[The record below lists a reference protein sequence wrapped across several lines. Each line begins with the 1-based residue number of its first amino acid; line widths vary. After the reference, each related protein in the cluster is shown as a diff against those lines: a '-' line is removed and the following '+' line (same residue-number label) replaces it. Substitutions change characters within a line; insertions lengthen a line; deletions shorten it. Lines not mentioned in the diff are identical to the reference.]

1 MASFSYSRSCRV
13 DRRLPDPMFHPL
25 TSTQDIHSNKRYSS
39 HDRFLFVSSIIVQIL
54 LGLFFGHAYDMRI
67 FMSTG
72 YLVGTSQNPYF
83 AQDLSAVFHNST
95 FQGITSIGYPPP
107 WALVLGLIYLFSY
120 RVFPNFLFY
129 NLATKL
135 PIIAAN
141 ICLAY
146 LVVYILDKLGVQ
158 EKISRRAWLFLLFN
172 PFLLLTSSAWGQ
184 FDPVVALL
192 SLLSLF
198 LLSEGKLTF
207 AAILLALAISLK
219 PTALPLILVTLV
231 YLAGLSLKR
240 LWQFFTV
247 FTISMLLFCIVPF
260 ILFRWD
266 PSPILQHWNAHFSV
280 GGGLSFM
287 TFLEYVN
294 WTFLLPGQWWFLG
307 WLWVPALAVA
317 TYALRPGIIGLKE
330 LLKKSVALILVFYLC
345 RAWLAETN
353 INLILPLVLILT
365 SLGELDRLSLAVIWV
380 VPLAY
385 SIFNTSI
392 AQLFFPSMPGLMDSF
407 LKIAV
412 EFSNARYALRTLTV
426 AVWLIAGWWIIFC
439 CFKRASPP
447 LGKSSNE
454 INFLEAE

>member
-1 MASFSYSRSCRV
+1 MIRPV
-13 DRRLPDPMFHPL
+13 
-25 TSTQDIHSNKRYSS
+25 TSTQNFHLNKRFSNL
-39 HDRFLFVSSIIVQIL
+39 DRLLLVTSIIFQIV

-72 YLVGTSQNPYF
+72 YLVGTGQNPYI
-83 AQDLSAVFHNST
+83 AQDLSAVFHNPT

-107 WALVLGLIYLFSY
+107 WALVLGLIYLISY
-120 RVFPNFLFY
+120 KVFPNFLLY

-198 LLSEGKLTF
+198 LLSEGKLTV

-240 LWQFFTV
+240 LGQFFTV
-247 FTISMLLFCIVPF
+247 FALSMLLFCITPF
-260 ILFRWD
+260 ILFGWD

-287 TFLEYVN
+287 TFLEYVK
-294 WTFLLPGQWWFLG
+294 WSYLLPGQWWFLG

-330 LLKKSVALILVFYLC
+330 LLKKSLALILVFYLC

-353 INLILPLVLILT
+353 LNLILPLVLILT
-365 SLGELDRLSLAVIWV
+365 SLGELDRLSLVVVWI
-380 VPLAY
+380 VPLTY
-385 SIFNTSI
+385 GFFNTSI

-412 EFSNARYALRTLTV
+412 EFSNTRYALRTLTV
-426 AVWLIAGWWIIFC
+426 AVWLVAGWWIIFR
-439 CFKRASPP
+439 CFRKVSPP
-447 LGKSSNE
+447 LGKSPNG
-454 INFLEAE
+454 INYLEAE